1 MVLNILF
8 LLVVFG
14 LPKKKFNPYIV
25 GGIYGLLKGI
35 TYYIVARQIGLAL
48 IALLMGAIIGFTT
61 RYLFCRLDRYFMSG
75 ETYSD
80 GSSKKKTRFMWEYI
94 PLTALVIIMIVAF

>member
-1 MVLNILF
+1 
-8 LLVVFG
+8 
-14 LPKKKFNPYIV
+14 
-25 GGIYGLLKGI
+25 
-35 TYYIVARQIGLAL
+35 
-48 IALLMGAIIGFTT
+48 
-61 RYLFCRLDRYFMSG
+61 MSG